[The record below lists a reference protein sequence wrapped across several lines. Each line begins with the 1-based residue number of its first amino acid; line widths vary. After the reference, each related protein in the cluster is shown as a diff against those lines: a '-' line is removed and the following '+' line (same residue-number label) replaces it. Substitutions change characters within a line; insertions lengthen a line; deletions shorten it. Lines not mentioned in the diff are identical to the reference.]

1 MEIILHKNNN
11 KFLCAFKH
19 RNYKSVSLIIR
30 ATEYMYNYTNVL
42 INNYETSQQEQ
53 QTLIEL
59 YRLCVIRMYPRGILG
74 ISPSIHSAYPRH
86 ILGIPSIYPRWHVGL
101 SSYEINNI
109 LSKVKNILGI
119 KMCMR
124 IGIYGRNN
132 STNKP

>member
-30 ATEYMYNYTNVL
+30 STEYMYNYTNVH

-59 YRLCVIRMYPRGILG
+59 YILCIIRMYPRCILG
-74 ISPSIHSAYPRH
+74 LSPVYIRHISGISSAYPSY
-86 ILGIPSIYPRWHVGL
+86 IPDGYMLKFSL
-101 SSYEINNI
+101 NQENI
-109 LSKVKNILGI
+109 DKCLLIVELI
-119 KMCMR
+119 K
-124 IGIYGRNN
+124 
-132 STNKP
+132 